1 MKQFIRQLAVFV
13 PFASIVYLVLLFVWG
28 SWIPM
33 SFKRN
38 MHYRAASG
46 GHLFTRLKEVS
57 EFQDVDV
64 LFLGSSHA
72 YRGFDTEF
80 FRQNNISCFNLGSS
94 SQTPLQ
100 TKVMVER
107 YLTHLNPKKVVIEVY
122 PESFMSDGVESS
134 LDVIANAPNDLHSL
148 RMALQVNHLK
158 TYNTLLFAQM
168 REVLGLNKNITEPA
182 QKGKD
187 RYVSGGY
194 VERLEGNFS
203 PSELPQKTIEVRPEQ
218 WKAFEEILGIIQAKK
233 IPVLLVYAPVAP
245 VNYTRYS
252 NTASF
257 DSAISRFGYYINFN
271 EELVLNDS
279 LHFYDEHHL
288 NKAGVAEFNRAMLQ
302 VLREK

>member
-1 MKQFIRQLAVFV
+1 
-13 PFASIVYLVLLFVWG
+13 
-28 SWIPM
+28 
-33 SFKRN
+33 
-38 MHYRAASG
+38 
-46 GHLFTRLKEVS
+46 
-57 EFQDVDV
+57 
-64 LFLGSSHA
+64 
-72 YRGFDTEF
+72 
-80 FRQNNISCFNLGSS
+80 
-94 SQTPLQ
+94 
-100 TKVMVER
+100 
-107 YLTHLNPKKVVIEVY
+107 
-122 PESFMSDGVESS
+122 
-134 LDVIANAPNDLHSL
+134 
-148 RMALQVNHLK
+148 
-158 TYNTLLFAQM
+158 
-168 REVLGLNKNITEPA
+168 
-182 QKGKD
+182 
-187 RYVSGGY
+187 